1 MGIGVDCSSTK
12 TIQMVCLVFLLYGY
26 QYRFIVRNTVHQVSA
41 RRAFSNVNPA
51 FMPANR
57 CFKQVLWDCCHV
69 LVNPTTTIHGTFQQA
84 WQVQQYFVLCFSV
97 CKCFFRLILYVTVWN
112 GCCSFKIGQ
121 RELQCMQL
129 LMGKPS
135 FSFRFS
141 FCSLGF
147 RFFIDRLSF
156 SASAMR
162 LSQSHIKYTPVQY

>member
-26 QYRFIVRNTVHQVSA
+26 QYRFIVRNTVHQLSA

-51 FMPANR
+51 FVPANR

-97 CKCFFRLILYVTVWN
+97 CKCF
-112 GCCSFKIGQ
+112 
-121 RELQCMQL
+121 
-129 LMGKPS
+129 
-135 FSFRFS
+135 
-141 FCSLGF
+141 LG
-147 RFFIDRLSF
+147 
-156 SASAMR
+156 
-162 LSQSHIKYTPVQY
+162 